1 MAQAASKWKSEQESN
16 FDSVKPDN
24 RELSKTETTG
34 TTGSETKRSV
44 TPIDRAWPGKSEP
57 GHIRPIGPARPAGQ
71 TVPAGSEANERT
83 KNRMRDMPE

>member
-1 MAQAASKWKSEQESN
+1 MAQAASKWKSEEESN

-24 RELSKTETTG
+24 RELSKTE

-71 TVPAGSEANERT
+71 AAPAGSEANE
-83 KNRMRDMPE
+83 KAEDRMRERPE